1 MAETG
6 NSAASNAIWAVVVL
20 LIVVLILG
28 FIYMSG
34 VFNQKKEIDIK
45 IDTPGVVLPVSTIN
59 RVRFF

>member
-1 MAETG
+1 MADEG

-34 VFNQKKEIDIK
+34 VFTRKKEVDIK
-45 IDTPGVVLPVSTIN
+45 IDTPGIVLPLATFN
-59 RVRFF
+59 R